1 MIITDIE
8 AASNMRLLTVISE
21 NPEDNNII
29 PLTPCHLIIG
39 DAIRPLPSEIYS
51 HEEKGKKLTKYLKER
66 GKEKKQKLLRKKRH
80 EKGSCCSRSLRSKEQ
95 TRMANKNSE

>member
-1 MIITDIE
+1 
-8 AASNMRLLTVISE
+8 MRPLTVTSE

-51 HEEKGKKLTKYLKER
+51 HEEKEKKITKDLKER
-66 GKEKKQKLLRKKRH
+66 
-80 EKGSCCSRSLRSKEQ
+80 
-95 TRMANKNSE
+95 